1 VVRVGCAKNTALQI
15 IRNNCII
22 RITTHNRIKT
32 QKPKVRLANLIFI
45 MALSDDGQEIVA
57 FVYDKHFKR
66 MLFIAQKILGKSKGE
81 DAVNDSFVKLIE
93 RFENNPEDLRDK
105 PGTYFVIVSRNH
117 SLNIRAKD
125 KKDAKHLND
134 DDDSVLMEIA
144 TDESLGID
152 SQLANKEG
160 YGVLVDA
167 IRRMKPNMR
176 EILEYKCILEYTN
189 QEIAEAMGLSE
200 NVVSSRIDRAKKKL
214 REILGE
220 SEEIHNGD

>member
-1 VVRVGCAKNTALQI
+1 LFFVMV
-15 IRNNCII
+15 
-22 RITTHNRIKT
+22 
-32 QKPKVRLANLIFI
+32 
-45 MALSDDGQEIVA
+45 LSDDGQEIVA
-57 FVYDKHFKR
+57 FVYDKYFKR

-81 DAVNDSFVKLIE
+81 DAVNDAFVKLIE
-93 RFENNPEDLRDK
+93 KFENNPEDLRDK
-105 PGTYFVIVSRNH
+105 PGTYFVIVCRNH

-125 KKDAKHLND
+125 IKDAEHLND

-144 TDESLGID
+144 ADESPEID
-152 SQLANKEG
+152 SQLVNKEG

-167 IRRMKPNMR
+167 IRRMKPTMR